1 MAGRLEGKVA
11 VVSGAARGQGRAHAI
26 RLAQEGADLVV
37 FDVCAPFRTPK
48 HTGATEE
55 DLARTVEL
63 VEELD
68 RRCISAKVDARDQ
81 GALNDLADQ
90 AVSEFGRLDALV
102 VNHGIWAI
110 GPNSWDLEEEDW
122 QESIDVLLTGAWKV
136 TKAFIPKMIDA
147 GNGGSIVLTSSAMG
161 KHAQPGSVAYTV
173 AKHGV
178 LGLMR
183 TLAWELGGNSI
194 RVNAIM
200 PGSIHTSMTQT
211 GGTVEQSAEWYPRF
225 FGTDRS
231 LLPVGW
237 MEPEVIAN
245 AAAFLVSDDAAF
257 ITGVALP
264 VDAGWTAF

>member
-1 MAGRLEGKVA
+1 MGRLAGKVA
-11 VVSGAARGQGRAHAI
+11 VISGAARGQGRAHAL
-26 RLAQEGADLVV
+26 RLAREGADIVA
-37 FDVCAPFRTPK
+37 FDVCEPFRTPR
-48 HTGATEE
+48 HTGATAE
-55 DLARTVEL
+55 DLAETVKL

-68 RRCISAKVDARDQ
+68 RRCLSAQVDARDLA
-81 GALNDLADQ
+81 GLSALAEQ
-90 AVSEFGRLDALV
+90 TMAEFGRIDALI

-110 GPNSWDLEEEDW
+110 GANSWELDEADW

-136 TKAFIPKMIDA
+136 TKAFIPSMLEA

-161 KHAQPGSVAYTV
+161 QNAQPGSVAYTT
-173 AKHGV
+173 AKHGI

-183 TLAWELGGNSI
+183 TLAWELGSQSI

-200 PGSIHTSMTQT
+200 PGSIHSEMTQT
-211 GGTVEQSAEWYPRF
+211 GNTVEQSAEWYPRF

-237 MEPEVIAN
+237 MDPSVIAN
-245 AAAFLVSDDAAF
+245 AAAFLVSDDAEF
-257 ITGVALP
+257 VTGVALP